1 MDRGEEIIGLNGAA
15 AVLDVQ
21 PETVRRFAEE
31 GRLRSEREET
41 AITSSGCEDV
51 LGLAREL
58 GAESAEEEIFEGEVM
73 GDEPSGNSRL
83 PAVPFERYERLLQQG
98 QDYKTRLEERT
109 RQIEEIRQER
119 DAARMEIDRLW
130 SEIERLNLVEF
141 QRELQEKTISTLE
154 EEKTTLAG
162 RARTPPQG
170 TDGPHGREVGP
181 LRRPRPPRSRA
192 ERPEEPRLLGPPLR
206 RLKNTNWERIGNDIQ
221 GLLKAWATVLAAILA
236 AILLSYSR
244 LYAPGGSAGVPSCSG
259 KVVLDAGHGGP
270 DSGAVKETHVRPHYR
285 EGTDPGRRK
294 EAQRPPRM
302 TATRCA

>member
-15 AVLDVQ
+15 AVLDVE
-21 PETVRRFAEE
+21 PEAVRRLAEQ
-31 GRLRSEREET
+31 GRLRSE
-41 AITSSGCEDV
+41 SGENGVYAFRLQDV

-73 GDEPSGNSRL
+73 GEEPSGNSRL

-154 EEKTTLAG
+154 EDKTKL
-162 RARTPPQG
+162 
-170 TDGPHGREVGP
+170 E
-181 LRRPRPPRSRA
+181 A
-192 ERPEEPRLLGPPLR
+192 ERERLLQQQMSLTEEKSALSEDR
-206 RLKNTNWERIGNDIQ
+206 VRLEAELNALKNRGFW
-221 GLLKAWATVLAAILA
+221 
-236 AILLSYSR
+236 SR
-244 LYAPGGSAGVPSCSG
+244 LFGN
-259 KVVLDAGHGGP
+259 
-270 DSGAVKETHVRPHYR
+270 
-285 EGTDPGRRK
+285 
-294 EAQRPPRM
+294 
-302 TATRCA
+302 

>member
-15 AVLDVQ
+15 AVLDVE
-21 PETVRRFAEE
+21 PDTVRRYAEE
-31 GRLRSEREET
+31 GRLRSESEENGVY
-41 AITSSGCEDV
+41 AFRLRDV

-73 GDEPSGNSRL
+73 GEESPTGNSRL

-154 EEKTTLAG
+154 EGKTKL
-162 RARTPPQG
+162 
-170 TDGPHGREVGP
+170 E
-181 LRRPRPPRSRA
+181 A
-192 ERPEEPRLLGPPLR
+192 ERERLLKEQLTLTEEKSALSEDR
-206 RLKNTNWERIGNDIQ
+206 VRLEAELNALKNRGFW
-221 GLLKAWATVLAAILA
+221 
-236 AILLSYSR
+236 SR
-244 LYAPGGSAGVPSCSG
+244 LFGS
-259 KVVLDAGHGGP
+259 
-270 DSGAVKETHVRPHYR
+270 
-285 EGTDPGRRK
+285 
-294 EAQRPPRM
+294 
-302 TATRCA
+302 